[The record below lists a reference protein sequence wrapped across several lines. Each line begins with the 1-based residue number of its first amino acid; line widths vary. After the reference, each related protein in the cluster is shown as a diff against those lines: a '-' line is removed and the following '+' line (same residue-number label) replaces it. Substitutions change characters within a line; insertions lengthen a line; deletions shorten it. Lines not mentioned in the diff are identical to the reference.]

1 MRVIIAG
8 GGTGGHVIPALAIA
22 QQLKKQFD
30 AEVLFIGTARGIE
43 TRLVPQA
50 GFPLELIQVGALKNV
65 SLMTRAKTMFDL
77 PRALWTA
84 GRIVSDFRPDV
95 VIGVGGYASGP
106 AMLAAIRR
114 RIPTL
119 AFEPNVVPGFANRLV
134 ARLVSAAAVHFEE
147 TCDYFRNAKVTGVP
161 VREAF
166 FKIRARGTLAKSD
179 ARTAKDTPSAN
190 EMSTSKDVTEE
201 NKSAPTLLVFGG
213 SQGAHAINQAMIES
227 LPGLR
232 QRIPAIHI
240 VHQTGQRDYDTV
252 LAAYQKHGMA
262 GETTAA
268 LSRPGTTD
276 DTPLAPSDMT
286 KTGEAAAA
294 ASSSA
299 ATRSAMTGEAR
310 AAPSAE
316 VYKFI
321 DDMPAIFARADL
333 LVCRSGASTV
343 GEITAAGKPAIFVPF
358 PRAADDH
365 QNVNARAL
373 ERAGAAVVVEESNL
387 EAAYLVDIISALL
400 NDPLRLRR
408 MAEAAKSL
416 AHPNAVEEIAEMV
429 KNLAL
434 ASQG

>member
-22 QQLKKQFD
+22 QQLKKQFA

-50 GFPLELIQVGALKNV
+50 GYPLQLIKVGGLKNV

-84 GRIVSDFRPDV
+84 GRYVSDFRPDV

-106 AMLAAIRR
+106 AMFAAIRR

-134 ARLVSAAAVHFEE
+134 ARFVSAAAVHFEE
-147 TCDYFRNAKVTGVP
+147 TCEYFPHCKVTGVP
-161 VREAF
+161 VRGAF
-166 FKIRARGTLAKSD
+166 FQICPKAMDSR
-179 ARTAKDTPSAN
+179 
-190 EMSTSKDVTEE
+190 
-201 NKSAPTLLVFGG
+201 PTLLVFGG
-213 SQGAHAINQAMIES
+213 SQGARAINQAMIES

-232 QRIPAIHI
+232 DKIPAIHI
-240 VHQTGQRDYDTV
+240 IHQTGERDYENV
-252 LAAYQKHGMA
+252 HAAYQNLGMTA
-262 GETTAA
+262 QSSVGPSGE
-268 LSRPGTTD
+268 
-276 DTPLAPSDMT
+276 
-286 KTGEAAAA
+286 
-294 ASSSA
+294 
-299 ATRSAMTGEAR
+299 
-310 AAPSAE
+310 
-316 VYKFI
+316 VHKFI
-321 DDMPAIFARADL
+321 DDMPATFARADL

-373 ERAGAAVVVEESNL
+373 EQVGAAVVVEESNL
-387 EAAYLVDIISALL
+387 GAAYLVETIVSLLADSA
-400 NDPLRLRR
+400 RLRA
-408 MAEAAKSL
+408 MSAASRTL
-416 AHPNAVEEIAEMV
+416 AHPRAVEEIAEMV
-429 KNLAL
+429 KHLTEP
-434 ASQG
+434 S

>member
-22 QQLKKQFD
+22 HQLKKQFG
-30 AEVLFIGTARGIE
+30 AEILFIGTARGIE

-50 GFPLELIQVGALKNV
+50 GYPLELIKVGALKNV
-65 SLMTRAKTMFDL
+65 SLATRAKTVFDL

-84 GRIVSDFRPDV
+84 GRMLNDFRPDV

-134 ARLVSAAAVHFEE
+134 ARFVSSAAVHFEE
-147 TCDYFRNAKVTGVP
+147 TCEYFRNCKVTGVP

-166 FKIRARGTLAKSD
+166 FRIPQKSLAMEG
-179 ARTAKDTPSAN
+179 PSGQSRN
-190 EMSTSKDVTEE
+190 EASAST
-201 NKSAPTLLVFGG
+201 PTLLVFGG
-213 SQGAHAINQAMIES
+213 SQGAHAINEAVIAS

-232 QRIPAIHI
+232 AKIPALHI
-240 VHQTGQRDYDTV
+240 IHQTGQRDYEEV
-252 LAAYQKHGMA
+252 QAAYQRA
-262 GETTAA
+262 GI
-268 LSRPGTTD
+268 
-276 DTPLAPSDMT
+276 
-286 KTGEAAAA
+286 
-294 ASSSA
+294 SS
-299 ATRSAMTGEAR
+299 
-310 AAPSAE
+310 E
-316 VYKFI
+316 VHKFI
-321 DDMPAIFARADL
+321 DDMPATFARADL

-387 EAAYLVDIISALL
+387 EAAYLVDTIAALL
-400 NDPLRLRR
+400 NDPARLRS
-408 MAEAAKSL
+408 MSTAARSL
-416 AHPNAVEEIAEMV
+416 AHPQAVEEIAEMV
-429 KNLAL
+429 NHLA
-434 ASQG
+434 AES